1 MPNTLLQQWHTAF
14 GRNAPDVLAGSAA
27 NGSNTKGQQV
37 LNSFRDTNV
46 AFFAD
51 AAITSD
57 NPMPS
62 SRQFTYLG
70 GIYEL
75 FRLLG
80 SNVGSGAITDN
91 SLSNTSSQADLIP
104 ASIFYK
110 AGDKV
115 NQIKQSNRVY
125 DTGEVVEGAVME
137 NMVRNNF
144 RFGDAEGNSRRW
156 QNFTEQMASNTKGGR
171 YGRRIAA
178 TDSLDEFSNVGNR

>member
-14 GRNAPDVLAGSAA
+14 KRNSPDVLAGSAA

-51 AAITSD
+51 AAVTSD

-70 GIYEL
+70 TIYEL
-75 FRLLG
+75 FRLTG
-80 SNVGSGAITDN
+80 SNVGKGSITDN
-91 SLSNTSSQADLIP
+91 SLSNTSSQGDLLNG
-104 ASIFYK
+104 STFYK
-110 AGDKV
+110 AADKKG
-115 NQIKQSNRVY
+115 QIEQNNRIY
-125 DTGEVVEGAVME
+125 DSGEVVDGAVME

-144 RFGDAEGNSRRW
+144 RFGDAEGNSSRW
-156 QNFTEQMASNTKGGR
+156 QNFTEQMASNTKEGR

>member
-1 MPNTLLQQWHTAF
+1 MPITLLQQWHTAF
-14 GRNAPDVLAGSAA
+14 KRNAPDVLAGSAA

-57 NPMPS
+57 SPMPAA
-62 SRQFTYLG
+62 RQFTYLG
-70 GIYEL
+70 SIYEL
-75 FRLLG
+75 FRLTG
-80 SNVGSGAITDN
+80 SNVGKGSIADN
-91 SLSNTSSQADLIP
+91 SLSNVASQRDLING
-104 ASIFYK
+104 STFFK
-110 AGDKV
+110 AADKV
-115 NQIKQSNRVY
+115 EQIEQNSRIYNS
-125 DTGEVVEGAVME
+125 GEIVEGAVME

-156 QNFTEQMASNTKGGR
+156 KNFTEQMASNTKEGIGGR
-171 YGRRIAA
+171 KIAA